1 MKMRVAIKEARNTVK
16 KTDDQFHSKKPSQM
30 DWTKLSN
37 EDTYESIIVSQW
49 DDNMGR
55 IPKDPNVEDTPE
67 PEV

>member
-1 MKMRVAIKEARNTVK
+1 MRVAIKEAINTAK
-16 KTDDQFHSKKPSQM
+16 NTDDQFHSEKISQM
-30 DWTKLSN
+30 DWTRLSN
-37 EDTYESIIVSQW
+37 EDTYESMIVSQW